1 MPRMSRPVL
10 PPAAVRWSTRFAKL
24 SRLVWLGV
32 CMAAAPNAAQARTS
46 APARLMGAVV
56 DSLHGGRALAG
67 GTMVLMPGNRYANV
81 DSTGQFVFDSV
92 PAGNYRLALLHPVL
106 DSLDLTLPPAPVTVG
121 IWDTR
126 VVYTVPAVRGL
137 HRLVCGSEA
146 PEGAGLVIGTVPRPA
161 PTSAKGSAPVSVRAE
176 WTDMVIENRAFNRV
190 PRQVDLTPDS
200 NGTFLLCGVPSTP
213 RVQLTAVAG
222 RDTVGQSALTLGG
235 LGVARVALL
244 PPSRDSV
251 NGERPVQALRGVSIK
266 ADATASGTATAGVMG
281 AYEGFES
288 RRRVGMGAFFKVDE
302 ATSVRAQSL
311 SDILAGMRGVFFE
324 GTGRSRAPRLRGFIG
339 ARCVPNMF
347 IDGMY
352 FRMASSLDRSAPPDG
367 LTMEDLD
374 AMAPPSTIAAV
385 EVYNNPVGIP
395 PVFDL
400 SAHTGCGTIL
410 VWTKRPWLEQR

>member
-1 MPRMSRPVL
+1 MPQVSCRNMPMVVALSL
-10 PPAAVRWSTRFAKL
+10 LAGLAVGVGVQPLT
-24 SRLVWLGV
+24 LG
-32 CMAAAPNAAQARTS
+32 AQAAP
-46 APARLMGAVV
+46 PARLMGTVV
-56 DSLHGGRALAG
+56 DSLHGGRALTG
-67 GTMVLMPGNRYANV
+67 GAMVLMPGNRYANV
-81 DSTGQFVFDSV
+81 DNSGQFVFDSV
-92 PAGNYRLALLHPVL
+92 PAGSYRLALLHPML

-121 IWDTR
+121 SWDTR
-126 VVYTVPAVRGL
+126 VAYTVPAVRGL

-161 PTSAKGSAPVSVRAE
+161 STAASASGPLSVRAE
-176 WTDMVIENRAFNRV
+176 WTDMVVENRAFNRV

-222 RDTVGQSALTLGG
+222 RDTVGRGAVTLGG
-235 LGVARVALL
+235 LGVARVALT
-244 PPSRDSV
+244 PPIRDSV
-251 NGERPVQALRGVSIK
+251 VGERPVQTLSGVK
-266 ADATASGTATAGVMG
+266 VNADVTASGTASTGLMG

-288 RRRVGMGAFFKVDE
+288 RRRVGMGAFFKVDD
-302 ATSVRAQSL
+302 ATSSRAQSL

-324 GTGRSRAPRLRGFIG
+324 GNGRSRAPRLRGFIG

-352 FRMASSLDRSAPPDG
+352 TKLTSTLERNASPDG

-400 SAHTGCGTIL
+400 SGHTGCGTIL
-410 VWTKRPWLEQR
+410 VWTKRPWLDQR

>member
-1 MPRMSRPVL
+1 MSRTSHPVPSHSSVL
-10 PPAAVRWSTRFAKL
+10 RFVRFAKM
-24 SRLVWLGV
+24 SRLVVLGLCV
-32 CMAAAPNAAQARTS
+32 GGAANGAQAQAS
-46 APARLMGAVV
+46 APARLMGTVV
-56 DSLHGGRALAG
+56 DSLHGGRALTG
-67 GTMVLMPGNRYANV
+67 GAMVLMPGNRYANV

-92 PAGNYRLALLHPVL
+92 PAGNYRLTLLHPML
-106 DSLDLTLPPAPVTVG
+106 DSLDLTLPSAPVTMG
-121 IWDTR
+121 TWDAR
-126 VVYTVPAVRGL
+126 VAYTVPAVRGL

-146 PEGAGLVIGTVPRPA
+146 PEGAGLVIGSVPRRAPA
-161 PTSAKGSAPVSVRAE
+161 PASGSGSLSVRAE

-190 PRQVDLTPDS
+190 PRLVELTPDS
-200 NGTFLLCGVPSTP
+200 SGTFLLCGVPSTP
-213 RVQLTAVAG
+213 RVQLTALAG

-251 NGERPVQALRGVSIK
+251 TGEKPVQALRGVNVT
-266 ADATASGTATAGVMG
+266 ADVTASGTAASGLMG

-288 RRRVGMGAFFKVDE
+288 RRRVGMGAFFKVDD

-324 GTGRSRAPRLRGFIG
+324 GVGRARVPMLRGFDRS
-339 ARCVPNMF
+339 RCSPNIF
-347 IDGMY
+347 VDGMY
-352 FRMASSLDRSAPPDG
+352 FRTGSNSRDAFSAG
-367 LTMEDLD
+367 SIEELD
-374 AMAPPSTIAAV
+374 AMVPPSTIAAV

-410 VWTKRPWLEQR
+410 VWTKRPWLDQR

>member
-1 MPRMSRPVL
+1 MPQ
-10 PPAAVRWSTRFAKL
+10 L
-24 SRLVWLGV
+24 S
-32 CMAAAPNAAQARTS
+32 ARTVPWLCAMGAMGLLSS
-46 APARLMGAVV
+46 ANVRAQSAPPARLIGMVV
-56 DSLHGGRALAG
+56 DSLHGGRALTG
-67 GTMVLMPGNRYANV
+67 GAMVLMPGNRYANV
-81 DSTGQFVFDSV
+81 DGAGQFVFDSV
-92 PAGNYRLALLHPVL
+92 PAGSYKLALLHPML
-106 DSLDLTLPPAPVTVG
+106 DSLDLTLPPAPVAVG
-121 IWDTR
+121 TWDTR
-126 VVYTVPAVRGL
+126 VAYTIPAVRGL
-137 HRLVCGSEA
+137 HRMVCGSEA

-161 PTSAKGSAPVSVRAE
+161 LPSGSAGGPISVRAE

-190 PRQVDLTPDS
+190 PRQVELTPDS

-244 PPSRDSV
+244 PPARDSV
-251 NGERPVQALRGVSIK
+251 TGERPVQALSGVK
-266 ADATASGTATAGVMG
+266 VRADVTASGTSTAGVMG

-302 ATSVRAQSL
+302 ATSSRAQSL

-324 GTGRSRAPRLRGFIG
+324 GNGRARAPMLRGFDR
-339 ARCVPNMF
+339 ARCWPNFF

-352 FRMASSLDRSAPPDG
+352 FKMGSNERESFGGGSMQELDN
-367 LTMEDLD
+367 MV
-374 AMAPPSTIAAV
+374 PPSTVAAV
-385 EVYNNPVGIP
+385 EVYNNPIGIP

-410 VWTKRPWLEQR
+410 VWTKRPWLDQR

>member
-1 MPRMSRPVL
+1 MPQVTSRFNARAASMPR
-10 PPAAVRWSTRFAKL
+10 
-24 SRLVWLGV
+24 RLVAMGLLAGLSIG
-32 CMAAAPNAAQARTS
+32 AGIAPARAQAQAS
-46 APARLMGAVV
+46 APARLMGTVV

-67 GTMVLMPGNRYANV
+67 GAMVLMPGNRYANV

-92 PAGNYRLALLHPVL
+92 PAGNYRLTLLHPML
-106 DSLDLTLPPAPVTVG
+106 DSLDLTLPSAPVTVG
-121 IWDTR
+121 TWDAR
-126 VVYTVPAVRGL
+126 VAYTVPAVRGL

-146 PEGAGLVIGTVPRPA
+146 PEGAGLVIGSVPRRAPA
-161 PTSAKGSAPVSVRAE
+161 SASGSGSLSVRAE

-190 PRQVDLTPDS
+190 PRLVELTPDS

-213 RVQLTAVAG
+213 RVQLTALAG

-251 NGERPVQALRGVSIK
+251 TGERPVQALRGVNVT
-266 ADATASGTATAGVMG
+266 ANVTASGTATSGLMG

-288 RRRVGMGAFFKVDE
+288 RRRVGMGAFFKVDD

-324 GTGRSRAPRLRGFIG
+324 GFGRSRAPRLRGFVG

-352 FRMASSLDRSAPPDG
+352 VRMASSLARSAIPDG

-374 AMAPPSTIAAV
+374 AMAPPSTITAV
-385 EVYNNPVGIP
+385 EVYSNPVGIP

-410 VWTKRPWLEQR
+410 VWTKRPWMEQR

>member
-1 MPRMSRPVL
+1 MPQVTSRFNARAASMPR
-10 PPAAVRWSTRFAKL
+10 
-24 SRLVWLGV
+24 RLVAMGLLAGLSIG
-32 CMAAAPNAAQARTS
+32 AGIAPARAQAQAS
-46 APARLMGAVV
+46 APARLMGTVV

-67 GTMVLMPGNRYANV
+67 GAMVLMPGNRYANV

-92 PAGNYRLALLHPVL
+92 PAGSYRLALLHPML

-121 IWDTR
+121 SWDTR
-126 VVYTVPAVRGL
+126 VAYTVPAVRGL

-146 PEGAGLVIGTVPRPA
+146 PEGAGLVIGTVSRRAPA
-161 PTSAKGSAPVSVRAE
+161 SASGSGSLSVRAE

-190 PRQVDLTPDS
+190 PRLVELTPDS

-213 RVQLTAVAG
+213 RVQLTALAG

-251 NGERPVQALRGVSIK
+251 TGEKPVQALRGVNVT
-266 ADATASGTATAGVMG
+266 ADVTASGTATSGLMG

-288 RRRVGMGAFFKVDE
+288 RRRVGMGAFFKVDD

-324 GTGRSRAPRLRGFIG
+324 GVGRARVPMLRGFDRS
-339 ARCVPNMF
+339 RCSPNF
-347 IDGMY
+347 FVDGMY
-352 FRMASSLDRSAPPDG
+352 FRTGSNSRDAFGAGSI
-367 LTMEDLD
+367 EELD
-374 AMAPPSTIAAV
+374 AMVPPSTIAAV

-410 VWTKRPWLEQR
+410 VWTKRPWMEQR

>member
-1 MPRMSRPVL
+1 MSQL
-10 PPAAVRWSTRFAKL
+10 IG
-24 SRLVWLGV
+24 LGLCV
-32 CMAAAPNAAQARTS
+32 SAAPNAAQAQAS
-46 APARLMGAVV
+46 APARLIGAVV

-67 GTMVLMPGNRYANV
+67 GSMVLMPGNRYANV

-92 PAGNYRLALLHPVL
+92 PAGTYRLALLHPML

-121 IWDTR
+121 AWDTR
-126 VVYTVPAVRGL
+126 VAYTVPAVRGL

-146 PEGAGLVIGTVPRPA
+146 PEGAGLVIGSVPRPA
-161 PTSAKGSAPVSVRAE
+161 PTSPSSNGSLSVRAE
-176 WTDMVIENRAFNRV
+176 WTDMVVENKAFNRV

-222 RDTVGQSALTLGG
+222 RDTVGRAAVTLGG
-235 LGVARVALL
+235 LGVARVALS

-251 NGERPVQALRGVSIK
+251 VGERPVQALSGVNVK
-266 ADATASGTATAGVMG
+266 ADVTASGTSTAGVMG

-302 ATSVRAQSL
+302 ATSSRAQSL

-324 GTGRSRAPRLRGFIG
+324 GTGRSRAPMLRGFDR
-339 ARCVPNMF
+339 ARCWPNF
-347 IDGMY
+347 FLDGMY
-352 FRMASSLDRSAPPDG
+352 FRMGSNERDAFGGGS
-367 LTMEDLD
+367 MQELD
-374 AMAPPSTIAAV
+374 ALAPPSTIAAV